1 MRTTIKFYRV
11 VSLLLVLFCVAAASL
26 TACGLGTTDLGA
38 TIIAEKEV
46 GEGAKTITFTA
57 VDGDKQATVFTVHT
71 DAEFLRDALDP
82 HGIIVA
88 EGTWVTT
95 VNGITADSGKQE
107 WWMLYEGTQPS
118 NYGVDELRIKD
129 GGEYTFVLTVGW

>member
-57 VDGDKQATVFTVHT
+57 VDGEKQATVFTVHT
-71 DAEFLRDALDP
+71 DAEFLRGALEP
-82 HGIIVA
+82 HGIITA
-88 EGTWVTT
+88 EGTWVSA
-95 VNGITADSGKQE
+95 VNGIAADSTKQE
-107 WWMLYEGTQPS
+107 WWMLYEGEQPA
-118 NYGVDELRIKD
+118 NYGVDELRITD
-129 GGEYTFVLTVGW
+129 GGSYTFVLTVGW

>member
-1 MRTTIKFYRV
+1 M
-11 VSLLLVLFCVAAASL
+11 
-26 TACGLGTTDLGA
+26 D
-38 TIIAEKEV
+38 
-46 GEGAKTITFTA
+46 GEN
-57 VDGDKQATVFTVHT
+57 QATVFTVHT
-71 DAEFLRDALDP
+71 DAEFLRGALEP

-129 GGEYTFVLTVGW
+129 GGAYTFVLTVGW